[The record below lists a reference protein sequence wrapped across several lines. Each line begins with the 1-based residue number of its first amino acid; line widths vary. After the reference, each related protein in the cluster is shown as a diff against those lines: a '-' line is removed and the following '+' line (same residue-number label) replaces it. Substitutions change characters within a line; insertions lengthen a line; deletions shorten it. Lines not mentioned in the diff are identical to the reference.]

1 MSAGGVLIVHARRLL
16 SQEQR
21 HGNNPHRP
29 LLAAA
34 SAGDDL
40 ACRKMEEGACIPPP
54 HKNQPVVKDMSN
66 DATLDVGRLATRVR
80 NS

>member
-16 SQEQR
+16 SQEQRR

-40 ACRKMEEGACIPPP
+40 ACREMEEGACIPPP
-54 HKNQPVVKDMSN
+54 HMSN
-66 DATLDVGRLATRVR
+66 DATLDFGR
-80 NS
+80 SP